1 MVRLSAIYASDDKK
15 CVFFV
20 NKVDSF
26 VKNHIIKMLTIK
38 KLMNTMAVCRE
49 AAGYPL
55 KMKSKED
62 LSGTQYRVHAGRCDT
77 PDDTDQSDA

>member
-1 MVRLSAIYASDDKK
+1 M
-15 CVFFV
+15 

-62 LSGTQYRVHAGRCDT
+62 LSGTQYRVHAPYRLMAPVVQMPVST
-77 PDDTDQSDA
+77 QDARSPISA